1 LEILLPNIICPQ
13 AHNRIAGITVVLS
26 VDEKT
31 FDLWRTYI
39 AWGTRGDETYNC
51 AMDPPVIDTMILI
64 GKLGT
69 DW

>member
-1 LEILLPNIICPQ
+1 M
-13 AHNRIAGITVVLS
+13 LS

-51 AMDPPVIDTMILI
+51 AMDPPVIDTVILI